1 MAVCSLS
8 RGRESSGPSDICH
21 THLGGEEGEEGRE
34 SLEGEGEDARE
45 SERVPYCWS
54 SSESIR

>member
-21 THLGGEEGEEGRE
+21 THLGGEEGREEEREFRRGGR
-34 SLEGEGEDARE
+34 RHQ
-45 SERVPYCWS
+45 RV
-54 SSESIR
+54 